1 MSSYWIESTKNIE
14 KEYPKLKGNI
24 ETDVCIIG
32 GGLTGISAA
41 YELAKCGVK
50 VLVLEKDKIGK
61 STTGNTTGKITS
73 QHGLFYEY
81 LVQSEGIEFA
91 KKYLEAN
98 ENAIEN
104 IKNII
109 NFEQIECDF
118 EYQDS
123 YVYTQNQEEKKNRKR
138 SSSFKRFKV

>member
-1 MSSYWIESTKNIE
+1 MSSYWIESTKSIE
-14 KEYPKLKGNI
+14 KEYPKLKSNI

-32 GGLTGISAA
+32 GGLTGISSA
-41 YELAKCGVK
+41 YILAKSGVK
-50 VLVLEKDKIGK
+50 VVVLEKNQIGK

-81 LVQSEGIEFA
+81 LVQSEGTEFA
-91 KKYLEAN
+91 KRYLEAN
-98 ENAIEN
+98 EEAIKN

-109 NFEQIECDF
+109 DTEQIECDF

-123 YVYTQNQEEKKNRKR
+123 YVYTQKQEEIKK
-138 SSSFKRFKV
+138 